1 MILMNRSV
9 VATTVAAVTAV
20 LLGGCASNQATYVDP
35 ASTRTLSN
43 VGEINVQ
50 DWNMASESMINSLI
64 SKHINSGNLKGSGP
78 DGRAVLA
85 ISRIVNNTSIQIDT
99 DILVK
104 KIRVALLGT
113 GKVVADITAGLG
125 GPEDPL
131 AAEAKREAQF
141 LGTQKV
147 AARPDY
153 TLSGKIIENRTRQG
167 NKSESTYV
175 FQMALAT
182 RDGLAVWEE
191 EKTITKQGKRS
202 AVGW

>member
-1 MILMNRSV
+1 MNRPIVSTVLV
-9 VATTVAAVTAV
+9 VATAA
-20 LLGGCASNQATYVDP
+20 LLGGCASSQATYVDP
-35 ASTRTLSN
+35 AGTRTLSN

-64 SKHINSGNLKGSGP
+64 SKHINSGSLKGSGP
-78 DGRAVLA
+78 DGRAILA

-131 AAEAKREAQF
+131 AAEARREQQF

-147 AARPDY
+147 AGRADY

-167 NKSESTYV
+167 NQRESTYV

-191 EKTITKQGKRS
+191 EKTITKQGKR
-202 AVGW
+202 APVGW

>member
-1 MILMNRSV
+1 MNRPLVSTVLV
-9 VATTVAAVTAV
+9 VATAA
-20 LLGGCASNQATYVDP
+20 LLGGCASSQATYVDP
-35 ASTRTLSN
+35 AGTRTLSN

-64 SKHINSGNLKGSGP
+64 SKHINSGSLKGSGP
-78 DGRAVLA
+78 DGRAILA

-131 AAEAKREAQF
+131 AAEARREQQF

-147 AARPDY
+147 AGRPDY

-167 NKSESTYV
+167 NQRESTYV

-191 EKTITKQGKRS
+191 EKTITKQGKR
-202 AVGW
+202 APVGW

>member
-1 MILMNRSV
+1 MNRS
-9 VATTVAAVTAV
+9 TVAASLVTAA
-20 LLGGCASNQATYVDP
+20 LLSGCATQTTYVDP
-35 ASTRTLSN
+35 GSTRTITN
-43 VGEINVQ
+43 VGELNVQ
-50 DWNMASESMINSLI
+50 DWNMASEAMVNSLI
-64 SKHINSGNLKGSGP
+64 AKHINSGNLKGSGP

-85 ISRIVNNTSIQIDT
+85 ISRIVNSTSLQIDT
-99 DILVK
+99 DLLVK
-104 KIRVALLGT
+104 KIRISLLGT

>member
-1 MILMNRSV
+1 MNRPLVSTVLV
-9 VATTVAAVTAV
+9 VATAA
-20 LLGGCASNQATYVDP
+20 LLGGCASSQATYVDP
-35 ASTRTLSN
+35 AGTRTLSN

-50 DWNMASESMINSLI
+50 DWNMASEYMINSLI
-64 SKHINSGNLKGSGP
+64 SKHINSGSLKGSGP
-78 DGRAVLA
+78 DGRAILA

-131 AAEAKREAQF
+131 AAEAKREQQF

-147 AARPDY
+147 AGRPDY

-167 NKSESTYV
+167 NQRESTYV

-191 EKTITKQGKRS
+191 EKTITKQGKR
-202 AVGW
+202 APVGW

>member
-1 MILMNRSV
+1 MNRPLVSTVLV
-9 VATTVAAVTAV
+9 VATAA
-20 LLGGCASNQATYVDP
+20 LLGGCASSRATYVDP

-78 DGRAVLA
+78 DGRAILA

-131 AAEAKREAQF
+131 AAEAKREQQF

-147 AARPDY
+147 AGRPDY

-167 NKSESTYV
+167 NQRESTYV

-191 EKTITKQGKRS
+191 EKTITKQGKR
-202 AVGW
+202 APVGW

>member
-1 MILMNRSV
+1 MNRPLVSTILV
-9 VATTVAAVTAV
+9 VATAAF
-20 LLGGCASNQATYVDP
+20 LGGCASSQATYVDP

-64 SKHINSGNLKGSGP
+64 SKHINSGSLKGSGP
-78 DGRAVLA
+78 DGRAILA
-85 ISRIVNNTSIQIDT
+85 ISRIVNNTSVQIDT

-131 AAEAKREAQF
+131 AAEAKREQQF

-147 AARPDY
+147 AGRPDY

-167 NKSESTYV
+167 NQRESTYV

-191 EKTITKQGKRS
+191 EKTITKQGQR
-202 AVGW
+202 APVGW

>member
-9 VATTVAAVTAV
+9 VATTLAAVTAV

-35 ASTRTLSN
+35 AGTRTLSN

-64 SKHINSGNLKGSGP
+64 AKHINSGNLKGSGP

>member
-1 MILMNRSV
+1 MNRPLVSTVLV
-9 VATTVAAVTAV
+9 VATAAF
-20 LLGGCASNQATYVDP
+20 LGGCASSQATYVDP
-35 ASTRTLSN
+35 SSTRTLSN

-64 SKHINSGNLKGSGP
+64 SKHINSGSLKGSGP
-78 DGRAVLA
+78 DGRAILA
-85 ISRIVNNTSIQIDT
+85 ISRIVNNTSVQIDT

-131 AAEAKREAQF
+131 AAEAKREQQF

-147 AARPDY
+147 AGRPDY

-167 NKSESTYV
+167 NQRESTYV

-191 EKTITKQGKRS
+191 EKTITKQGKR
-202 AVGW
+202 APVGW

>member
-1 MILMNRSV
+1 MNRS
-9 VATTVAAVTAV
+9 TVAASLVTAA
-20 LLGGCASNQATYVDP
+20 LLSGCATQTTYVDP
-35 ASTRTLSN
+35 GSTRTITN
-43 VGEINVQ
+43 VGELNVQ
-50 DWNMASESMINSLI
+50 DWNMASEAMVNSLI
-64 SKHINSGNLKGSGP
+64 AKHINPGNLKGSGP

-85 ISRIVNNTSIQIDT
+85 ISRIVNSTSLQIDT

-104 KIRVALLGT
+104 KIRVSLLGT

-131 AAEAKREAQF
+131 AAEAKREQQF

>member
-1 MILMNRSV
+1 MNRS
-9 VATTVAAVTAV
+9 TVVTALV
-20 LLGGCASNQATYVDP
+20 TAALLSGCATQTTYVDP
-35 ASTRTLSN
+35 GSTRTITN
-43 VGEINVQ
+43 VGELNVQ
-50 DWNMASESMINSLI
+50 DWNMASEAMVNSLI

-85 ISRIVNNTSIQIDT
+85 ISRIVNSTSLQIDT
-99 DILVK
+99 DLLVK
-104 KIRVALLGT
+104 KIRVSLLGT

-147 AARPDY
+147 ASRPDY

-182 RDGLAVWEE
+182 RDGLAVWAD

>member
-1 MILMNRSV
+1 MNRPLVSTVLV
-9 VATTVAAVTAV
+9 VATAA
-20 LLGGCASNQATYVDP
+20 LLGGCASSQATYVDP

-64 SKHINSGNLKGSGP
+64 SKHINSGSLKGSGP
-78 DGRAVLA
+78 DGRAILA

-131 AAEAKREAQF
+131 AAEARREQQF

-147 AARPDY
+147 AGRPDY

-167 NKSESTYV
+167 NQRESTYV

-191 EKTITKQGKRS
+191 EKTITKQGKR
-202 AVGW
+202 APVGW

>member
-1 MILMNRSV
+1 MNRPLVSTVLV
-9 VATTVAAVTAV
+9 VATAA
-20 LLGGCASNQATYVDP
+20 LLGGCASSQATYVDP
-35 ASTRTLSN
+35 AGTRTLSN

-64 SKHINSGNLKGSGP
+64 SKHINSGSLKGSGP
-78 DGRAVLA
+78 DGRAILA

-131 AAEAKREAQF
+131 AAEAKREQQF

-147 AARPDY
+147 AGRPDY
-153 TLSGKIIENRTRQG
+153 TLSGKIVENRTRQG
-167 NKSESTYV
+167 NQRESTYV

-191 EKTITKQGKRS
+191 EKTITKQGKR
-202 AVGW
+202 APVGW

>member
-1 MILMNRSV
+1 MNRST
-9 VATTVAAVTAV
+9 VATALATAA
-20 LLGGCASNQATYVDP
+20 LLSGCATQTTYVDP
-35 ASTRTLSN
+35 GSTRTITN
-43 VGEINVQ
+43 VGELNVQ
-50 DWNMASESMINSLI
+50 DWNMASEAMVNSLI
-64 SKHINSGNLKGSGP
+64 AKHINPGSLKGSGP

-85 ISRIVNNTSIQIDT
+85 ISRIVNSTSLQIDT
-99 DILVK
+99 DLLVK
-104 KIRVALLGT
+104 KIRISLLGT

>member
-1 MILMNRSV
+1 MNRS
-9 VATTVAAVTAV
+9 TVVTALV
-20 LLGGCASNQATYVDP
+20 TAALLSGCATQTTYVDP
-35 ASTRTLSN
+35 GSTRTITN
-43 VGEINVQ
+43 VGELNVQ
-50 DWNMASESMINSLI
+50 DWNMASEAMVNSLI

-85 ISRIVNNTSIQIDT
+85 ISRIVNSTSLQIDT

-104 KIRVALLGT
+104 KIRVSLLGT

-147 AARPDY
+147 ASRPDY

>member
-1 MILMNRSV
+1 MNRPLVSTVLV
-9 VATTVAAVTAV
+9 VATAA
-20 LLGGCASNQATYVDP
+20 LLGGCASSQATYVDP
-35 ASTRTLSN
+35 AGTRTLSN

-64 SKHINSGNLKGSGP
+64 SKHINSGSLKGSGP
-78 DGRAVLA
+78 DGRAILA

-131 AAEAKREAQF
+131 AAEARREQQF

-147 AARPDY
+147 AGRPDY

-167 NKSESTYV
+167 NQRESTYV

-191 EKTITKQGKRS
+191 EKTITKQGKRPP
-202 AVGW
+202 VGW

>member
-1 MILMNRSV
+1 MNRPIVSTVLV
-9 VATTVAAVTAV
+9 VATAA
-20 LLGGCASNQATYVDP
+20 LLGGCASSQATYVDP

-64 SKHINSGNLKGSGP
+64 SKHINSGSLKGSGP
-78 DGRAVLA
+78 DGRAILA

-131 AAEAKREAQF
+131 AAEARREQQF

-147 AARPDY
+147 AGRPDY

-167 NKSESTYV
+167 NQRESTYV

-191 EKTITKQGKRS
+191 EKTITKQGKRPP
-202 AVGW
+202 VGW

>member
-9 VATTVAAVTAV
+9 VATTLAAVTAV

-64 SKHINSGNLKGSGP
+64 AKHINSGNLKGSGP

>member
-1 MILMNRSV
+1 MNRHLVSAAIVV
-9 VATTVAAVTAV
+9 VAAA
-20 LLGGCASNQATYVDP
+20 LLGGCASSQATYVDP
-35 ASTRTLSN
+35 GSTRTLTN

-50 DWNMASESMINSLI
+50 DWNMASEAMINSLI
-64 SKHINSGNLKGSGP
+64 AKHINSGNLKGSGP

-147 AARPDY
+147 ASRPDY

-182 RDGLAVWEE
+182 REGLAVWEE

>member
-1 MILMNRSV
+1 MNRPLVSTVLV
-9 VATTVAAVTAV
+9 VATAA
-20 LLGGCASNQATYVDP
+20 LLGGCASSQATYVDP

-64 SKHINSGNLKGSGP
+64 SKHINSGSLKGSGP
-78 DGRAVLA
+78 DGRAILA
-85 ISRIVNNTSIQIDT
+85 ISRIVNNTSVQIDT

-131 AAEAKREAQF
+131 AAEAKREQQS

-147 AARPDY
+147 AGRPDY

-167 NKSESTYV
+167 NQRESTYV

-191 EKTITKQGKRS
+191 EKTITKQGKR
-202 AVGW
+202 APVGW

>member
-1 MILMNRSV
+1 MNRST
-9 VATTVAAVTAV
+9 VATALVTAA
-20 LLGGCASNQATYVDP
+20 LLSGCATQTTYVDP
-35 ASTRTLSN
+35 GSTRTITN
-43 VGEINVQ
+43 VGELNVQ
-50 DWNMASESMINSLI
+50 DWNMASEAMVNSLI
-64 SKHINSGNLKGSGP
+64 SKHINPGSLKGSGP

-85 ISRIVNNTSIQIDT
+85 ISRIVNSTSLQIDT
-99 DILVK
+99 DLLVK
-104 KIRVALLGT
+104 KIRISLLGT

>member
-1 MILMNRSV
+1 MNRPLVSTVLV
-9 VATTVAAVTAV
+9 VATAA
-20 LLGGCASNQATYVDP
+20 LLGGCASSQATYVDP

-64 SKHINSGNLKGSGP
+64 SKHINSGSLKGSGP
-78 DGRAVLA
+78 DGRAILA
-85 ISRIVNNTSIQIDT
+85 ISRIVNNTSVQIDT

-131 AAEAKREAQF
+131 AAEAKREQQF

-147 AARPDY
+147 AGRPDY

-167 NKSESTYV
+167 NQRESTYV

-191 EKTITKQGKRS
+191 EKTITKQGKRAPVS
-202 AVGW
+202 W

>member
-1 MILMNRSV
+1 MMPMNRSV
-9 VATTVAAVTAV
+9 VVTTLAVVTAA
-20 LLGGCASNQATYVDP
+20 LLGGCASSQATYVDP
-35 ASTRTLSN
+35 AGTRTLSN

-50 DWNMASESMINSLI
+50 DWNMASEAMINSLI
-64 SKHINSGNLKGSGP
+64 AKHINSGNLKGGGP

>member
-1 MILMNRSV
+1 MNRHLVSAAIVV
-9 VATTVAAVTAV
+9 VAAA
-20 LLGGCASNQATYVDP
+20 LLGGCASSQATYVDP
-35 ASTRTLSN
+35 AGTRTLSN

-64 SKHINSGNLKGSGP
+64 SKHINSGSLKGSGP
-78 DGRAVLA
+78 DGRAILA

-131 AAEAKREAQF
+131 AAEAKREQQF

-147 AARPDY
+147 AGRPDY

-167 NKSESTYV
+167 NQRESTYV

-191 EKTITKQGKRS
+191 EKTITKQGKR
-202 AVGW
+202 APVGW

>member
-1 MILMNRSV
+1 MTTQTASRSTRSPRDAV
-9 VATTVAAVTAV
+9 TLDHTLAAVRREAARWALAAGV
-20 LLGGCASNQATYVDP
+20 AYDNGAGLKLSSRNEWRRQQGGSNLDQFV
-35 ASTRTLSN
+35 S
-43 VGEINVQ
+43 
-50 DWNMASESMINSLI
+50 
-64 SKHINSGNLKGSGP
+64 
-78 DGRAVLA
+78 
-85 ISRIVNNTSIQIDT
+85 
-99 DILVK
+99 
-104 KIRVALLGT
+104 
-113 GKVVADITAGLG
+113 VADITAGLG

-167 NKSESTYV
+167 NRNESTYV

-191 EKTITKQGKRS
+191 EKTITKQSKRS

>member
-9 VATTVAAVTAV
+9 VATTLAAVTAV

-191 EKTITKQGKRS
+191 EKTISKQGKRS

>member
-1 MILMNRSV
+1 MNRPIVSTVLV
-9 VATTVAAVTAV
+9 VATAA
-20 LLGGCASNQATYVDP
+20 LLGGCASSQATYVDP

-64 SKHINSGNLKGSGP
+64 SKHINSGSLKGSGP
-78 DGRAVLA
+78 DGRAILA

-131 AAEAKREAQF
+131 AAEARREQQF

-147 AARPDY
+147 AGRPDY

-167 NKSESTYV
+167 NQRESTYV

-191 EKTITKQGKRS
+191 EKTITKQGKR
-202 AVGW
+202 APAGW

>member
-1 MILMNRSV
+1 MNRFLVS
-9 VATTVAAVTAV
+9 ALVAAAVAV
-20 LLGGCASNQATYVDP
+20 LLGGCSTQATYVDP
-35 ASTRTLSN
+35 GSTRTLSN

-50 DWNMASESMINSLI
+50 DWNMASEAMVSSLI
-64 SKHINSGNLKGSGP
+64 AKHINSGNLKGSGT

-104 KIRVALLGT
+104 KIRVSLLGT

-167 NKSESTYV
+167 NRNESTYV

-191 EKTITKQGKRS
+191 EKTITKQSKRS

>member
-1 MILMNRSV
+1 MNRAFV
-9 VATTVAAVTAV
+9 PTAIALATAAF
-20 LLGGCASNQATYVDP
+20 LGGCATQTTYVDP
-35 ASTRTLSN
+35 GSTRTITN
-43 VGEINVQ
+43 VGELNVQ
-50 DWNMASESMINSLI
+50 DWNMASEAMVNSLI
-64 SKHINSGNLKGSGP
+64 SKHINSGALKGSGP

-85 ISRIVNNTSIQIDT
+85 ISRIVNSTSLQIDT
-99 DILVK
+99 DVLVK
-104 KIRVALLGT
+104 KIRVSLLGT

-131 AAEAKREAQF
+131 AAEAKREQQF

-147 AARPDY
+147 APRPDY

-167 NKSESTYV
+167 NKSESTYI

>member
-1 MILMNRSV
+1 MNRPLVSTVLV
-9 VATTVAAVTAV
+9 VATAA
-20 LLGGCASNQATYVDP
+20 LLGGCASSQATYVDP
-35 ASTRTLSN
+35 AGTRTLSN

-64 SKHINSGNLKGSGP
+64 SKHINSGSLKGSGP
-78 DGRAVLA
+78 DGRAILA
-85 ISRIVNNTSIQIDT
+85 ISRMVNNTSIQIDT

-131 AAEAKREAQF
+131 AAEAKREQQF

-147 AARPDY
+147 AGRPDY

-167 NKSESTYV
+167 NQRESTYV

-191 EKTITKQGKRS
+191 EKTITKQGKR
-202 AVGW
+202 APVGW

>member
-1 MILMNRSV
+1 MNRPLVSTVLV
-9 VATTVAAVTAV
+9 VATAA
-20 LLGGCASNQATYVDP
+20 LLGGCASSQATYVDP

-50 DWNMASESMINSLI
+50 DWNMAAESMINSLI
-64 SKHINSGNLKGSGP
+64 AKHINSGSVKGSGP

-85 ISRIVNNTSIQIDT
+85 ISRIVNNTSIQVDT
-99 DILVK
+99 DMLVK

-113 GKVVADITAGLG
+113 GKVVVDITAGLG

-131 AAEAKREAQF
+131 AAEAKREQQL

-147 AARPDY
+147 SGRPDY

-167 NKSESTYV
+167 NQRESTYV

-182 RDGLAVWEE
+182 RDGLAVWDD
-191 EKTITKQGKRS
+191 EKTITKQGQRAPVS
-202 AVGW
+202 W

>member
-1 MILMNRSV
+1 MNRS
-9 VATTVAAVTAV
+9 TVVTALV
-20 LLGGCASNQATYVDP
+20 TAALLSGCATQTTYVDP
-35 ASTRTLSN
+35 GSTRTITN
-43 VGEINVQ
+43 VGELNVQ
-50 DWNMASESMINSLI
+50 DWNMASEAMVNSLI

-78 DGRAVLA
+78 EGRAVLA
-85 ISRIVNNTSIQIDT
+85 ISRIVNSTSLQIDT

-104 KIRVALLGT
+104 KIRVSLLGT

-147 AARPDY
+147 ASRPDY

>member
-1 MILMNRSV
+1 MSMNRAFV
-9 VATTVAAVTAV
+9 PTAIALATAAF
-20 LLGGCASNQATYVDP
+20 LGGCATQTTYVDP
-35 ASTRTLSN
+35 GSTRPITN
-43 VGEINVQ
+43 VGELNVQ
-50 DWNMASESMINSLI
+50 DWNMAAESMINSLI

-78 DGRAVLA
+78 DGRAILA
-85 ISRIVNNTSIQIDT
+85 ISRIVNDTGIQIDT

-113 GKVVADITAGLG
+113 GKVVTDITAGLS

-131 AAEAKREAQF
+131 AAEAKREQQS

-147 AARPDY
+147 AGRPDY
-153 TLSGKIIENRTRQG
+153 TLSGKIIQNRTRQG
-167 NKSESTYV
+167 NLRESTYV

-191 EKTITKQGKRS
+191 EKTITKQGKR
-202 AVGW
+202 APVGW

>member
-1 MILMNRSV
+1 MNRPIVSTVLV
-9 VATTVAAVTAV
+9 VATAA
-20 LLGGCASNQATYVDP
+20 LLGGCASSQATYVDP

-64 SKHINSGNLKGSGP
+64 SKHINSGSLKGSGP
-78 DGRAVLA
+78 DGRAILA

-131 AAEAKREAQF
+131 AAEAKREQQF

-147 AARPDY
+147 AGRPDY

-167 NKSESTYV
+167 NQRESTYV

-191 EKTITKQGKRS
+191 EKTITKQGKR
-202 AVGW
+202 APVGW